1 MCLCHCKNAYICEDM
16 ARYIFNPEH
25 DLCLADGGEDYIPP
39 ASAVEFREQC
49 GWIERFIG
57 VPGREVGIVP
67 WGWNRSLR
75 KRLLQEGIPKELLP
89 DDTSLSLIRLN
100 SRREV
105 AVELLERLAG
115 GLPESAGIISP
126 GYRIVARSIQEI
138 EAFVAERGKVVLKAP
153 LSGSGKGIRFVAGA
167 LTESDS
173 GWCRRVLERQG
184 SVIAEVR
191 LQVVQEFAMLFEYG
205 DDVRFRGYSCFY
217 ASNGAYKGNL
227 LASDRHIA
235 GLLGRWVPEGVLEE
249 VRCRVEGFLRERL
262 QGWGRLKGFA
272 GVDQFVCAGGR
283 DGEFLYNPAVEL
295 NFRMTMGHIARNIY
309 DFYPEEFGLGE
320 GTHCLE
326 PLKGVFPCGEG
337 DAKKQ

>member
-1 MCLCHCKNAYICEDM
+1 M

-184 SVIAEVR
+184 SVIAE
-191 LQVVQEFAMLFEYG
+191 
-205 DDVRFRGYSCFY
+205 
-217 ASNGAYKGNL
+217 
-227 LASDRHIA
+227 
-235 GLLGRWVPEGVLEE
+235 
-249 VRCRVEGFLRERL
+249 ERL